1 MFVGHLFPRLKPRS
15 CGHVVITINLV
26 RYNVSAE
33 IGRRWPSIAALR
45 DDYRL

>member
-15 CGHVVITINLV
+15 CGHVVITIHLV

-33 IGRRWPSIAALR
+33 IGWPSIAAFTVF
-45 DDYRL
+45 